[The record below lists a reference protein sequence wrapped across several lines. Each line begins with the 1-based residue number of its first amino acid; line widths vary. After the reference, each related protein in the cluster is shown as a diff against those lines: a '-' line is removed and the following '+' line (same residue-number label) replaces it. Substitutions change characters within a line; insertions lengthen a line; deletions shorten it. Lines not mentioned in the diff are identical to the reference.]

1 VSKLEICF
9 YILKHV
15 GLHLVRRW
23 YIYATF
29 VTILVAPFPVVLAV
43 GLVWLGY
50 IWYRVGKQKSKDVA
64 WERQLKNLT

>member
-1 VSKLEICF
+1 LTKLEICL

-50 IWYRVGKQKSKDVA
+50 IWYRVYKEKKEENA
-64 WERQLKNLT
+64 